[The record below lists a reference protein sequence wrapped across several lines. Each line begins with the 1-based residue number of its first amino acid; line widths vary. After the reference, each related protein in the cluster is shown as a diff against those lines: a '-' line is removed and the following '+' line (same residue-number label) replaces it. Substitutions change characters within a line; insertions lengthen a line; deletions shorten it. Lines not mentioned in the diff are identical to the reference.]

1 MAARKSPQGMNI
13 AELEAAMT
21 SSTYYRDQDAK
32 RARDLEDDVI
42 DTYYERMEQL
52 RETAA
57 EVLTDLLDALPWSEF
72 DKMTQGLLDSDEYD
86 DEDRRKMHVMVTR
99 ATAQIPEVDEL
110 VGQRP
115 NIVESSRAAARYWD
129 SPPAQ
134 ESKATKATK

>member
-32 RARDLEDDVI
+32 RARDLEDAVI
-42 DTYYERMEQL
+42 DEYYERMDRL

-57 EVLTDLLDALPWSEF
+57 AVLTDLLDTLPWEEF
-72 DKMTQGLLDSDEYD
+72 DKMTRGLVDPDEYD
-86 DEDRRKMHVMVTR
+86 EEDRKKMHIMVTR
-99 ATAQIPEVDEL
+99 ATTEIPEVADL

-115 NIVESSRAAARYWD
+115 SVVEPSRAAAMYW
-129 SPPAQ
+129 A
-134 ESKATKATK
+134 EK